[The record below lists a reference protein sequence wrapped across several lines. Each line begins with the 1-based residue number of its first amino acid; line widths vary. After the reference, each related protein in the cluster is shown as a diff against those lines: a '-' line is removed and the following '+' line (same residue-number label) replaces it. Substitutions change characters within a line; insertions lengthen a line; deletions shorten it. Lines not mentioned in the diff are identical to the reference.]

1 MNFIY
6 FTTINKQVLQRA
18 LISLV
23 STGVSASSLMM
34 WEEAGIS
41 DKTHVSKRVAVIQ
54 TLDHGD
60 RARVAAVR
68 SECTVHCTTWNN
80 TRSYPFNNFVRLV
93 YELLSVFE
101 IVYIQDTC
109 ICTCRI
115 SQDLRWYMMF
125 IQHHV
130 FYPKFGKG
138 KKSLGWKK
146 LLLPSHTMRD
156 LFNICFSSVLM
167 SRFLFYW
174 LFMAKDLTPF
184 Q

>member
-60 RARVAAVR
+60 RARVAAER
-68 SECTVHCTTWNN
+68 IECIVHYAT
-80 TRSYPFNNFVRLV
+80 
-93 YELLSVFE
+93 
-101 IVYIQDTC
+101 
-109 ICTCRI
+109 
-115 SQDLRWYMMF
+115 
-125 IQHHV
+125 
-130 FYPKFGKG
+130 
-138 KKSLGWKK
+138 
-146 LLLPSHTMRD
+146 
-156 LFNICFSSVLM
+156 
-167 SRFLFYW
+167 
-174 LFMAKDLTPF
+174 
-184 Q
+184 